1 MFLSGDWMV
10 VVNKS
15 LNIDSGSK
23 FQIIDITSDIINIL
37 NDISRDDEKIFN
49 GIVNV
54 FSKHSTTAICVN
66 ENENGLLNDFEK
78 ALKSLIKENDK
89 YKHDCIDNNASSHL
103 RAFLLGSSE
112 TLPIVDGRLDLG
124 TWQSV
129 FFVEL
134 DGPRRGRTID
144 LTFIGE

>member
-54 FSKHSTTAICVN
+54 FSKHSTSAICVN
-66 ENENGLLNDFEK
+66 ENEKGLLNDFEK
-78 ALKSLIKENDK
+78 VLKSLIKENDN
-89 YKHDCIDNNASSHL
+89 YKHDFIDSNASSHL
-103 RAFLLGSSE
+103 RAFLLFLSE

-144 LTFIGE
+144 VTFIGE

>member
-1 MFLSGDWMV
+1 MV
-10 VVNKS
+10 VINRS
-15 LNIDSGSK
+15 LTIDSASD
-23 FQIIDITSDIINIL
+23 FQIINITHDIVSIL
-37 NDISRDDEKIFN
+37 NDINRDDEKIFN

-54 FSKHSTTAICVN
+54 FSKHSTSAICVN
-66 ENENGLLNDFEK
+66 ENEKGLLNDFEK
-78 ALKSLIKENDK
+78 VLKSMVKENDN
-89 YKHDCIDNNASSHL
+89 YQHDFIDNNASSHL

-112 TLPIVDGRLDLG
+112 TIPIVDGRLDLG

>member
-78 ALKSLIKENDK
+78 ALKSLIKENDN
-89 YKHDCIDNNASSHL
+89 YKHDFIDSNASSHL